1 MSKKQVES
9 YIPEALNIIKKCN
22 KVGDKG
28 LWVEIKGDNDNTLK
42 VIRKEVNG
50 YLASYGPAII
60 QSGLIPAV
68 VFYQGKDE
76 KKIVNDLILEVIGK
90 KEDEYNKD
98 LLEYACNNEKEA
110 KEEIMDAIIAL
121 KLALRT
127 FKIGEK

>member
-9 YIPEALNIIKKCN
+9 YIPIALNVIKECKECD

-28 LWVEIKGDNDNTLK
+28 LWKNDTE
-42 VIRKEVNG
+42 IRKEVSG

-68 VFYQGKDE
+68 VFYEGKDE

-90 KEDEYNKD
+90 TDDED
-98 LLEYACNNEKEA
+98 LLEYTCNNEEESKE
-110 KEEIMDAIIAL
+110 KIMDAIIAL

-127 FKIGEK
+127 FKIEEK